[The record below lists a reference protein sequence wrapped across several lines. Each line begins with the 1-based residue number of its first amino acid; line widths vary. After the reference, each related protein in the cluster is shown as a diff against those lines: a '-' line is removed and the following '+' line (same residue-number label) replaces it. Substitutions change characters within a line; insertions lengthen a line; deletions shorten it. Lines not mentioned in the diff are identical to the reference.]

1 MNFKTTILLL
11 AILAGVGVYFLVEH
25 LRGGSAEQASTATP
39 GKLVDI
45 ETANVKQVS
54 LTQPDGKKIVL
65 TKADGKWRLTEPVN
79 APADSFS
86 VDELVRQITGLTS
99 HGKLT
104 PDQKASVGLDHP
116 NYVVEITS
124 NDNKTTKLSF
134 GDKSSISDA
143 LYVQVN
149 DDPTPQVVSS
159 SFNEQLA
166 KAADTYRSK
175 KLVDVSQDQIQQI
188 AITQNGKTLRLE
200 KKAGNWEITSGRDF
214 APHES
219 PSFPQPIPGD
229 SGEISSLLFTLTD
242 LSAVEFVTGPS
253 NPTNYGLDKPTMTI
267 WFSTAAPST
276 QPASAPPSTKPAG
289 TTIAFGRFDNI
300 LQKNIYASVDGGPVA
315 TVMVSSQNAFNKTPL
330 DLRDRKALD
339 VDPAH
344 VESFSLSINRPAT
357 TQPTTRPA
365 EEHEFTLARRQE
377 KAMPLGP
384 TLATTEPSSQ
394 PTTQGAST
402 QPASQPSLAAATQP
416 ATKWIFQSGGSG
428 DANDAQVDALLT
440 ALHPLT
446 ATKYLESKPATTQP
460 ADTYTLTV
468 HVGPANG
475 RGPTDY
481 TLHISAPTPTGPA
494 VVSMNDL
501 TFETDRS
508 ILEKLD
514 VNFKGGK

>member
-25 LRGGSAEQASTATP
+25 LRGGGTEQTTTATP

-45 ETANVKQVS
+45 DSANVKQVS

-65 TKADGKWRLTEPVN
+65 AKADGKWRLIEPVN
-79 APADSFS
+79 APADSFN

-99 HGKLT
+99 HGKL
-104 PDQKASVGLDHP
+104 PADQKASVGLDHP

-124 NDNKTTKLSF
+124 NDNKTTKLAF

-149 DDPTPQVVSS
+149 DDATPQIVSS
-159 SFNEQLA
+159 SFNEQLS

-200 KKAGNWEITSGRDF
+200 KKAGNWEIT
-214 APHES
+214 E
-219 PSFPQPIPGD
+219 PQAMPGD

-253 NPTNYGLDKPTMTI
+253 NLTNYGLDKPTMTV

-276 QPASAPPSTKPAG
+276 QPAAAATKPAG
-289 TTIAFGRFDNI
+289 TTIVFGRFDSI
-300 LQKNIYASVDGGPVA
+300 LQKNVYASVNGGPVA
-315 TVMVSSQNAFNKTPL
+315 TVMVSSQNAFNKSPL

-357 TQPTTRPA
+357 TQPATRPA

-377 KAMPLGP
+377 KSMPLGP
-384 TLATTEPSSQ
+384 TLPTTEPSTQ
-394 PTTQGAST
+394 PTTQDAAT
-402 QPASQPSLAAATQP
+402 QPATQPSLAAATQP
-416 ATKWIFQSGGSG
+416 ATKWIFPSGGSG

-440 ALHPLT
+440 SLHPLT

-460 ADTYTLTV
+460 VDTYTLTV

-501 TFETDRS
+501 TFETDRA